1 MCACTVVGMGMRMEV
16 DLDIIDQIERMRA
29 EFHACT
35 MRAVANRMQL
45 SPTWVTQR
53 LEAMR
58 ADGLVDW
65 TAVPGSLHVVQAATD
80 VPDAPVVKI
89 DGRSREARA
98 LRGQV

>member
-1 MCACTVVGMGMRMEV
+1 MEV
-16 DLDIIDQIERMRA
+16 DLQIIDQIEAMR
-29 EFHACT
+29 EQYHACT

-65 TAVPGSLHVVQAATD
+65 TQVPGSLHVVEAAAD
-80 VPDAPVVKI
+80 VPDAQVVQL

-98 LRGQV
+98 LRAQAQVSQT